1 MASVGTQEAKINEI
15 RQQTGSTPL
24 ALTESH
30 FTIRGRNRGDLN
42 STWAVGVAYARFQN
56 LYQRHGDVLRIA
68 NIGDF
73 CGNRRSEEHTSELQS
88 LMRNSYAVFRLKKKK
103 ELSRQTTIE
112 HDD

>member
-30 FTIRGRNRGDLN
+30 FTIRGRNRGDLH

-68 NIGDF
+68 NKIGRAS
-73 CGNRRSEEHTSELQS
+73 CRERVCQYVAYSGV
-88 LMRNSYAVFRLKKKK
+88 AVYLKKK
-103 ELSRQTTIE
+103 QNHT
-112 HDD
+112 

>member
-1 MASVGTQEAKINEI
+1 MASVGTKEAKINEI

-73 CGNRRSEEHTSELQS
+73 CGNRWQTNVVMMPTPRGARSEEHPSEL
-88 LMRNSYAVFRLKKKK
+88 
-103 ELSRQTTIE
+103 
-112 HDD
+112 